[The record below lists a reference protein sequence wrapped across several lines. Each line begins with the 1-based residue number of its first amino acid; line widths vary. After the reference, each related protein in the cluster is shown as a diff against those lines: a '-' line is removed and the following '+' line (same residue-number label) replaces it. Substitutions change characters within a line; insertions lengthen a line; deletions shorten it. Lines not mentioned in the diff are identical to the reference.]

1 MREGK
6 KVNGFVF
13 GVSSTL
19 NNLFVRRYI
28 FGFSKKIKSIILGR
42 LEVQSARKISD
53 LRFSKNIAFFKTLL
67 NVFPQQND
75 LKRKHVINIFMLD
88 LINSYRGFRHAMGL
102 PTRGQRTWSN
112 AWSAYRSNTLLR
124 QFKIKLS
131 KRMYSSISLSDLNV
145 AYLAEQINNLWR
157 LQWEE
162 EWKFSRKQRQGQTKK
177 SKTFFNV
184 DLKMIASANINL
196 KKKKKNYLVGFD
208 SGFTKFVFKHSGK
221 QQIQKKKHKFL

>member
-6 KVNGFVF
+6 KINGFLFNNNTVF
-13 GVSSTL
+13 FE
-19 NNLFVRRYI
+19 LFKQKKI
-28 FGFSKKIKSIILGR
+28 FGFSKKIKMLLQKR
-42 LEVQSARKISD
+42 LETTKFKKIGALS
-53 LRFSKNIAFFKTLL
+53 FSQTIAVFGLL
-67 NVFPQQND
+67 SKIFPQNND
-75 LKRKHVINIFMLD
+75 LKKKNILNIFMLD
-88 LINSYRGFRHAMGL
+88 IINSYRGFRHSIGL

-112 AWSAYRSNTLLR
+112 AWSVYRSNTILR

-131 KRMYSSISLSDLNV
+131 KRLYTSINLSELNI

-184 DLKMIASANINL
+184 DLKTIASANINL
-196 KKKKKNYLVGFD
+196 KKKKKNYVVGFD
-208 SGFTKFVFKHSGK
+208 HGFTKYVLKQSVKNNFK
-221 QQIQKKKHKFL
+221 QK